1 MAAIKAGS
9 IQPGDVLVLAGIGPL
24 GTGMEETYQVTA
36 AIKQLPFG
44 NRVAL
49 VTDAR
54 FSGVST
60 GGCIGHVAPEGLAG
74 GPIGRLVDGDRIAI
88 AIDTRRAVGRVDLV
102 GTATREFTPTEAAAE
117 LAARPLRDDLA
128 ADPRLPADTRLW
140 AVLQNACGGT
150 WGGCVY
156 DATEI
161 AAALA
166 TPRA

>member
-1 MAAIKAGS
+1 MTAKAATAIGL
-9 IQPGDVLVLAGIGPL
+9 DVGA
-24 GTGMEETYQVTA
+24 GTGAVVGA
-36 AIKQLPFG
+36 
-44 NRVAL
+44 
-49 VTDAR
+49 DD
-54 FSGVST
+54 
-60 GGCIGHVAPEGLAG
+60 EGE
-74 GPIGRLVDGDRIAI
+74 
-88 AIDTRRAVGRVDLV
+88 RAVGRVDLV